1 MSAHEAFFADPTLY
15 ALPVVDDHG
24 TPLGLVN
31 RFRFR
36 ETLWQ
41 QSGEDVLRNR
51 PVGMIMDRTP
61 LILDEH
67 APIEQ
72 LSEILSDDTTKYI
85 FDGFIV
91 TRRMLAMFRK

>member
-15 ALPVVDDHG
+15 AVAVVDEHG
-24 TPLGLVN
+24 TPIGLIN

-41 QSGEDVLRNR
+41 QFGDEILKNR
-51 PVGMIMDRTP
+51 PVAMIMDRSP

-67 APIEQ
+67 APRNT
-72 LSEILSDDTTKYI
+72 SST
-85 FDGFIV
+85 
-91 TRRMLAMFRK
+91 ASS